1 MSLKPREILVVDLA
15 GTLLSSD
22 ILFDSFWSAFGRDP
36 RNPFLC
42 VAALT
47 GDRASLKRYLATA
60 SAVVALKMLS
70 LTTTSRLVPVALP
83 ATVIDE
89 FRNVLPEMFKP
100 RTLSA
105 KTPSTW
111 ELEPMHRKST

>member
-60 SAVVALKMLS
+60 SAVVA
-70 LTTTSRLVPVALP
+70 TTLPCNPKVIAFVPGWRASRRRTALVTASDRDF
-83 ATVIDE
+83 ADGI
-89 FRNVLPEMFKP
+89 
-100 RTLSA
+100 A
-105 KTPSTW
+105 
-111 ELEPMHRKST
+111 ELLGPKIAPKVKETTQ